1 MADLATALGNGNGVA
16 FAVSA
21 GLVLEGVAAY
31 CSSPQTTELNA
42 KARSSTLMK
51 WVYAGLGQSAVLVL
65 IAAMIDKQHRAA
77 IIAGGTTAGVLIWAS
92 YLHARSAGLKSSA
105 PGTESY

>member
-42 KARSSTLMK
+42 KTRAGTLMK
-51 WVYAGLGQSAVLVL
+51 WVHLGLAQSALLVL
-65 IAAMIDKQHRAA
+65 IAAWIDKPHRGA
-77 IIAGGTTAGVLIWAS
+77 ILAGGATAGALLYAS
-92 YLHARSAGLKSSA
+92 YLHARSAGLKSA
-105 PGTESY
+105 EPGTESY

>member
-1 MADLATALGNGNGVA
+1 MADLATLSKGNGVA

-21 GLVLEGVAAY
+21 GLLLEGVAAY

-42 KARSSTLMK
+42 KTRADTLMK
-51 WVYAGLGQSAVLVL
+51 WVHLGLLQSWLL
-65 IAAMIDKQHRAA
+65 IGIAAYIDKPHRAA
-77 IIAGGTTAGVLIWAS
+77 ILAGGAVASVLIYGSYMHAKAS
-92 YLHARSAGLKSSA
+92 GLKSCE

>member
-16 FAVSA
+16 FAVAA

-42 KARSSTLMK
+42 KTRADTLMK
-51 WVYAGLGQSAVLVL
+51 WVYLGLAQSAFLIL
-65 IAAMIDKQHRAA
+65 IAAWIDKAHRTA
-77 IIAGGTTAGVLIWAS
+77 ILAGGITAGGMIYGS
-92 YLHARSAGLKSSA
+92 YLHARSAGLRSPA

>member
-16 FAVSA
+16 FAVAA
-21 GLVLEGVAAY
+21 GLLLEGVAAY

-42 KARSSTLMK
+42 KSRADTLMK
-51 WVYAGLGQSAVLVL
+51 WVHLGLAQSWLLIL
-65 IAAMIDKQHRAA
+65 IAAWIDKAHRWAILSGGAA
-77 IIAGGTTAGVLIWAS
+77 ASVMIYGS